1 MDRVIFHCDLNCFYA
16 SVELLSH
23 PELREVP
30 VAVAGDPASRH
41 GIILAKNEPA
51 KQCGVK
57 TAETIWQAKKKCPNL
72 VLLPAHHKLYREYSN
87 KVNAIYDEYTD
98 LAESFGID
106 ESWLDVTNTLHLFG
120 GDAKALANAIRQRVK
135 RELGLT
141 LSVGVSF
148 NKVFAKLGS
157 DYKKP
162 DATTVIS
169 RENWRSIVWPL
180 PVGDLLYVGG
190 AAQKLL
196 GQYGVKTIGQLA
208 ACKKETLETLMG
220 KMGTQLYEYANGL
233 DSAPVR
239 ARLDAEP
246 VKSVGNGTTFPQN
259 LTTRIQVRSGI
270 AVLAD
275 SVATRLR
282 REGLYA
288 GGIQVTVRDPAF
300 HDRSRQKQLPAP
312 THLIRD
318 LTNAAMALTEELW
331 TPPAPIRALTV
342 TAIHLSSDGEAYEQ
356 ANLFDPTA
364 GQRNARQ
371 EKLESAMDAIR
382 KKYGPP
388 RERGGS
394 PAMTRQEEKQQLR
407 AIVRRLEAAL
417 APEYKA
423 KSARSIA
430 HRLLAMPEYQ
440 EAQTV
445 FCFVGT
451 DREIDTRPILEDAL
465 AAGKTLCVPLC
476 TEPGR
481 MESRQITDLHQL
493 VPGRYGL
500 LEPTADTPVSPV
512 DAIDFA
518 VLPCVTCNYLGQRL
532 GHGGGYYDRFLSQ
545 YRGGTVLL
553 CRELLIRQ
561 EIPVEPHDYPVPW
574 VLTERGLYEDGI
586 PAPLG

>member
-1 MDRVIFHCDLNCFYA
+1 MERVILHSDLNNFYA
-16 SVELLSH
+16 SVECLDNAA
-23 PELREVP
+23 LRGKP
-30 VAVAGDPASRH
+30 VAVCGDPALRQ
-41 GIILAKNEPA
+41 GIVLAKSYEA
-51 KQCGVK
+51 KAFGVA
-57 TAETIWQAKKKCPNL
+57 TGQAIWEARSRCPGL
-72 VLLPAHHKLYREYSN
+72 VIVPPRYDRYLELSRQVRELYLQ
-87 KVNAIYDEYTD
+87 YTD
-98 LAESFGID
+98 QVEPFGLD
-106 ESWLDVTNTLHLFG
+106 ESWLDVGGSAALFG
-120 GDAKALANAIRQRVK
+120 DGKQIADTLRRRV
-135 RELGLT
+135 RGELGLT
-141 LSVGVSF
+141 VSVGVSF

-342 TAIHLSSDGEAYEQ
+342 TAIHLSPDGEAYEQ

-382 KKYGPP
+382 KKYG
-388 RERGGS
+388 GG
-394 PAMTRQEEKQQLR
+394 
-407 AIVRRLEAAL
+407 AIVYGAAR
-417 APEYKA
+417 PEK
-423 KSARSIA
+423 
-430 HRLLAMPEYQ
+430 E
-440 EAQTV
+440 
-445 FCFVGT
+445 
-451 DREIDTRPILEDAL
+451 ED
-465 AAGKTLCVPLC
+465 PL
-476 TEPGR
+476 P
-481 MESRQITDLHQL
+481 
-493 VPGRYGL
+493 
-500 LEPTADTPVSPV
+500 
-512 DAIDFA
+512 
-518 VLPCVTCNYLGQRL
+518 
-532 GHGGGYYDRFLSQ
+532 
-545 YRGGTVLL
+545 
-553 CRELLIRQ
+553 
-561 EIPVEPHDYPVPW
+561 
-574 VLTERGLYEDGI
+574 
-586 PAPLG
+586 

>member
-72 VLLPAHHKLYREYSN
+72 VLLPAHHKLYREYSK

-106 ESWLDVTNTLHLFG
+106 ESWLDVTKTLHLFG

-135 RELGLT
+135 RDLGLT

-208 ACKKETLETLMG
+208 TCKKETLETLMG

-246 VKSVGNGTTFPQN
+246 VKSVGNGTTFPKN
-259 LTTRIQVRSGI
+259 LTRWEEVQRGL
-270 AVLAD
+270 AVLSD
-275 SVATRLR
+275 SVAMRLR
-282 REGLYA
+282 QQGLYC
-288 GGIQVTVRDPAF
+288 GGVSVSLRNAQFRTV
-300 HDRSRQKQLPAP
+300 SRQMRLPAP
-312 THLIRD
+312 THLMKDIWQ
-318 LTNAAMALTEELW
+318 AAMELTRRLW
-331 TPPAPIRALTV
+331 KAPEPVRMLTV
-342 TAIHLSSDGEAYEQ
+342 TALYITDSADSFQQLDLLEAPVVTQQQEK
-356 ANLFDPTA
+356 
-364 GQRNARQ
+364 Q
-371 EKLESAMDAIR
+371 EKLERTMDAIR
-382 KKYGPP
+382 GKYGRASISFGLPGE
-388 RERGGS
+388 ER
-394 PAMTRQEEKQQLR
+394 
-407 AIVRRLEAAL
+407 
-417 APEYKA
+417 
-423 KSARSIA
+423 
-430 HRLLAMPEYQ
+430 
-440 EAQTV
+440 
-445 FCFVGT
+445 
-451 DREIDTRPILEDAL
+451 
-465 AAGKTLCVPLC
+465 AGW
-476 TEPGR
+476 
-481 MESRQITDLHQL
+481 D
-493 VPGRYGL
+493 
-500 LEPTADTPVSPV
+500 D
-512 DAIDFA
+512 
-518 VLPCVTCNYLGQRL
+518 
-532 GHGGGYYDRFLSQ
+532 
-545 YRGGTVLL
+545 
-553 CRELLIRQ
+553 
-561 EIPVEPHDYPVPW
+561 
-574 VLTERGLYEDGI
+574 
-586 PAPLG
+586 

>member
-190 AAQKLL
+190 AVQKLL

-208 ACKKETLETLMG
+208 AC
-220 KMGTQLYEYANGL
+220 N
-233 DSAPVR
+233 V
-239 ARLDAEP
+239 
-246 VKSVGNGTTFPQN
+246 
-259 LTTRIQVRSGI
+259 
-270 AVLAD
+270 
-275 SVATRLR
+275 
-282 REGLYA
+282 
-288 GGIQVTVRDPAF
+288 
-300 HDRSRQKQLPAP
+300 
-312 THLIRD
+312 
-318 LTNAAMALTEELW
+318 EL
-331 TPPAPIRALTV
+331 L
-342 TAIHLSSDGEAYEQ
+342 
-356 ANLFDPTA
+356 
-364 GQRNARQ
+364 
-371 EKLESAMDAIR
+371 K
-382 KKYGPP
+382 
-388 RERGGS
+388 
-394 PAMTRQEEKQQLR
+394 
-407 AIVRRLEAAL
+407 
-417 APEYKA
+417 
-423 KSARSIA
+423 
-430 HRLLAMPEYQ
+430 
-440 EAQTV
+440 
-445 FCFVGT
+445 
-451 DREIDTRPILEDAL
+451 PILGEKYAI
-465 AAGKTLCVPLC
+465 
-476 TEPGR
+476 
-481 MESRQITDLHQL
+481 QIHDYACGID
-493 VPGRYGL
+493 P
-500 LEPTADTPVSPV
+500 SPV
-512 DAIDFA
+512 VEREPI
-518 VLPCVTCNYLGQRL
+518 NK
-532 GHGGGYYDRFLSQ
+532 GYGNSTTLS
-545 YRGGTVLL
+545 RDVDDLDTAFTVLL
-553 CRELLIRQ
+553 SLCETVGARLRADHVICDCVCV
-561 EIPVEPHDYPVPW
+561 EIKDWDFHVQSHQTTLNSPTDSTTV
-574 VLTERGLYEDGI
+574 LYENACRLLKEFWDRT
-586 PAPLG
+586 PLRLIGVRATKISDDEFSQISLFESEQSKKMKEMEKAVDQIRSKFGTDIIKRASFLKKDSIVDHAASKQKHLSHSALKEDEKGSEGGGSGKVRDYKRGWNETY